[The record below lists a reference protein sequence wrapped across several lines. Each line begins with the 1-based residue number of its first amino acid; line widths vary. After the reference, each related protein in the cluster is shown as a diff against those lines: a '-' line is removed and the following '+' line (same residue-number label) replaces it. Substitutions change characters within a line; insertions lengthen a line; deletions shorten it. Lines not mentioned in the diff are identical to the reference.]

1 METVLQVV
9 AILAVLAGTTF
20 SMLGVLGYVRL
31 PDVYTRLHAVGKVGI
46 FGTVLLLLGAVAWTP
61 LGLGKGLVLIALL
74 LLAGP
79 VTAHALA
86 SAAYRAGIPL
96 QRSIRD
102 DLAGMATPG
111 HAPGT
116 AVAAAAADPVD
127 QPGHRR
133 TARPGP
139 ER

>member
-9 AILAVLAGTTF
+9 AILMVLAGAAF
-20 SMLGVLGYVRL
+20 SMLGVLGYLRL
-31 PDVYTRLHAVGKVGI
+31 PDVYTRLHAVGKVGM

-86 SAAYRAGIPL
+86 SAAYRIGIP
-96 QRSIRD
+96 QSQAFRD
-102 DLAGMATPG
+102 DLAQ
-111 HAPGT
+111 
-116 AVAAAAADPVD
+116 AVEQS
-127 QPGHRR
+127 QPSMEKNVG
-133 TARPGP
+133 
-139 ER
+139 